1 MVLIAKHWEQ
11 QYHNLWTRVL
21 FCNTCSYIC
30 SKFKQ
35 IFSNSFC
42 CKTVVHY
49 RTKRVLKL
57 STFHPLWNGEIWY
70 NKTKNPG
77 PTIQGSLCFH
87 GNESEWYLKV
97 SGCAVLVCTNAL
109 LLSFLSL
116 VVFMHSMVSFHRTTE
131 SSITVTIVTFLL
143 DPSLLTNAGNSRLA
157 LGINPT
163 FLLVFGKPYLIYYDY
178 F

>member
-1 MVLIAKHWEQ
+1 MH
-11 QYHNLWTRVL
+11 
-21 FCNTCSYIC
+21 C
-30 SKFKQ
+30 
-35 IFSNSFC
+35 
-42 CKTVVHY
+42 
-49 RTKRVLKL
+49 RTKRVLKF
-57 STFHPLWNGEIWY
+57 STSHPLWSGEIGR
-70 NKTKNPG
+70 TKQTRDPG
-77 PTIQGSLCFH
+77 PTIQASLCFH

-116 VVFMHSMVSFHRTTE
+116 VVFMHSMVCFHRTTE

-143 DPSLLTNAGNSRLA
+143 DPSLLTNAGSSRLA

-178 F
+178 FLNSKGQTKGHSRYQSPLDACLHCHLVDL